1 MCVLVCCCGF
11 SDAAAAAAVAAA
23 CRGSPH
29 LEACLSSLNSRDI
42 SRNTTADD
50 DQVLLL
56 YPTVSACS
64 RHFHLSL
71 QAPAYQLP
79 RRILVAATC
88 SGSRCWMRRMCCSR
102 RGGSPSAGRAG
113 PETGTLCKERAKQK
127 PKDSCGGS
135 AAMTDVNG
143 WVVGLEVVVE
153 LGRSAASTFPKSE
166 LGRGGQRRCGAS
178 HWSASSLA
186 NHHEDCTEGKTDP
199 HGTC

>member
-1 MCVLVCCCGF
+1 LRPACPALIAATYPATPPPMMTRSF
-11 SDAAAAAAVAAA
+11 S
-23 CRGSPH
+23 S
-29 LEACLSSLNSRDI
+29 I
-42 SRNTTADD
+42 
-50 DQVLLL
+50 QQ
-56 YPTVSACS
+56 SAHVPS
-64 RHFHLSL
+64 HFHLSL

-102 RGGSPSAGRAG
+102 RGGSPSAGRGG

-127 PKDSCGGS
+127 PIDSCGDS
-135 AAMTDVNG
+135 AAMADVNG

-186 NHHEDCTEGKTDP
+186 NHHEDCTEGKTGP
-199 HGTC
+199 YGNCQ

>member
-1 MCVLVCCCGF
+1 M
-11 SDAAAAAAVAAA
+11 
-23 CRGSPH
+23 
-29 LEACLSSLNSRDI
+29 
-42 SRNTTADD
+42 
-50 DQVLLL
+50 LLL
-56 YPTVSACS
+56 LLLPPPRRAEVRRTLRPACPALIAATYPATPPPMMTRSFSSIQQSAHVPS
-64 RHFHLSL
+64 HFHLSL

-113 PETGTLCKERAKQK
+113 PETGTWCKERAKQK

-186 NHHEDCTEGKTDP
+186 NHHEDCTEGKTGP